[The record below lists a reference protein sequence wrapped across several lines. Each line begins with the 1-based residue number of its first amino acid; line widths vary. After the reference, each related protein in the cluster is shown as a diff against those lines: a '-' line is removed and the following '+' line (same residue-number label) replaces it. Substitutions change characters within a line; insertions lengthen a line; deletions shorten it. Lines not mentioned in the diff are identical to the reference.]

1 MLLKRFLAM
10 NLASSRK
17 LILSSGL
24 SLIGLALFI
33 GLAVFPFIGKITKA
47 SQEYLA
53 NQEILAEL
61 DQRESLSKQL
71 EKEYQQ
77 KETDLRNLDKVFLSA
92 EETVGFISNLEAIA
106 RKTDN
111 FFEIKS
117 VSADDSSNNKESSL
131 NFRISLWG
139 NFSSLLLFLANL
151 ENSPYPPYRLVEIED
166 MVIRR
171 LTAESLNKFDFPL
184 EEGDLESILSVRIYT
199 Q

>member
-1 MLLKRFLAM
+1 M

-33 GLAVFPFIGKITKA
+33 GLAVFPFIGKIIKA

>member
-1 MLLKRFLAM
+1 LLLKRFLAM

-33 GLAVFPFIGKITKA
+33 GLAVFPFIGKIIKA